1 MTSWVLVSL
10 RIKVNSG
17 GGGGE
22 SFDEA
27 GTCFSPASSRI
38 FSLFFKRSRRVILSG
53 RVDIVDEVRACSF

>member
-10 RIKVNSG
+10 LIKVNS

-27 GTCFSPASSRI
+27 GAVFSPASSRI
-38 FSLFFKRSRRVILSG
+38 FSFFFKRSRSVILRD
-53 RVDIVDEVRACSF
+53 RVDGVDKVSACSF

>member
-10 RIKVNSG
+10 LIKVNS

-27 GTCFSPASSRI
+27 GAVFSPASSRI
-38 FSLFFKRSRRVILSG
+38 FSLFFKRSRRVILRD
-53 RVDIVDEVRACSF
+53 RVDGVDKVSACSF